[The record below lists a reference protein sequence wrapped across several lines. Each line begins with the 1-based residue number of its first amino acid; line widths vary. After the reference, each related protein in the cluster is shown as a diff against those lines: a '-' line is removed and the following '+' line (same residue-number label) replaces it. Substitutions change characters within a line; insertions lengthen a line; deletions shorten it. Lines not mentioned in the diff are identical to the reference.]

1 MSQVLNHLLFHK
13 AMIGI
18 DTEKIDQYIEIAGS
32 ASSAAEVATVDDPF
46 TRSVTLLFMLVKEHG
61 LDPAQMAL
69 AFVNGQKFLTSNI
82 IGATTMDQLKS
93 NIASIDVELSKDVLS
108 GIREIHSRWSNPAP

>member
-32 ASSAAEVATVDDPF
+32 ASSAAEVVTVDDPF
-46 TRSVTLLFMLVKEHG
+46 TRSVTLLFMLV
-61 LDPAQMAL
+61 
-69 AFVNGQKFLTSNI
+69 
-82 IGATTMDQLKS
+82 
-93 NIASIDVELSKDVLS
+93 
-108 GIREIHSRWSNPAP
+108 SNPALPHGKFQQHHGPHRAGRPDGR